1 MAGAGGVNLE
11 KFEEYFQR
19 ADVDRDGKIS
29 GAEAVNF
36 LLGSNLPRQ
45 VLAQIWAHVDQNKIG
60 FLNRPEFYNALKLVT
75 VAQSKR
81 ELTADI
87 VKAAL
92 FGPASSKIPPPQINT
107 AGAPVLP
114 PNTVAATP
122 VPPPLPQ
129 VGANAQPSP
138 QSFGLRGPSPSITGV
153 NPQFGNM
160 PSTTGMNQQFRPI
173 PSSTGMNQQFRPMP
187 SSTGMNQQFG
197 QQLQPSNTNMN
208 QQFGQPSQPSST
220 NMNQQFGQTLQPSS
234 TNTNQQFVHLQPS
247 STNMNQ
253 QFFPSQ
259 VNQMRPPQSMPT
271 GIASRPP
278 QAAMTTTNISG
289 GPGLQNPN
297 DDWLGGRSVSA
308 PTGPVTQV
316 LNRGASPSIS
326 PVAPNP
332 QDPFSTFSSTA
343 VKNTKGLVSSGN
355 GPATNSM
362 ITGDVFSTNQ
372 FPSQKVSS
380 APQQP
385 MSSLPTSSAIV
396 PVASSPQPS
405 AKPDPFEVFGS
416 TLMKPSSGVQVAQT
430 PSLPKSTQQAPT
442 PTSSSVLSAG
452 VQTGVGNSVSEPPQV
467 AWPKM
472 TRAGIQKYAKVFVE
486 VDTDR
491 DGKITGVQARNLF
504 LSWKLPLEVLK
515 QVWDLSDQDSDSMLS
530 LREFCIALYLMERY
544 REGRQLPPSLPNSVM
559 LDETLLSLAGP
570 PSAYGNTGWGQSTGL
585 RPPQGLHGAQ
595 PVTPVGL
602 RPPLQP
608 IVYQADGSMQFN
620 QNNGRGPMIENSHPS
635 QVSNGEEN
643 SLEVEGREAAGTNE
657 KVDNKEKE
665 ILDSREKLEFYRTKM
680 QDLVLYKSRCD
691 NRLNEITERARAD
704 KTEAELLE
712 KKYQEKYKQV
722 AEVHSKLTIEEASFR
737 EVQER
742 KMELHQAIIKME
754 QGGSADGILQVRA
767 DRIQS
772 DLEDLLK
779 GLTDRC
785 KKHDL
790 EMKSAAMIE
799 LPPGWRPGIPEVAAI
814 WDEDWDKFE
823 DEGFSFDVVAPP
835 ENGKPNSAQIES
847 SSPTRSFSPDS
858 VVNAAA
864 TEDLFN
870 VGSFDSESVYS
881 ADESKSPRESP
892 VRQTFESPPRENPED
907 HFRKSSDG
915 DTETHSFDE
924 PSWGNYDNNDDV
936 DSVWGFNAKDSDHTK
951 HEDKYFYESHNDF
964 GASPEIS
971 GSPHTKNSPYTFE
984 ESIPGTPLSRAE
996 EYSPR
1001 NSIESRDHLFDNS
1014 FSRFDSFSANDGGSQ
1029 PYRESNLTRFDSMSS
1044 TSGFGHSS
1052 NYSFD
1057 DSDPFGSTGPF
1068 KVSSENQ
1075 EKKF

>member
-799 LPPGWRPGIPEVAAI
+799 LPPGN
-814 WDEDWDKFE
+814 FC
-823 DEGFSFDVVAPP
+823 
-835 ENGKPNSAQIES
+835 NSWPFLHLIL
-847 SSPTRSFSPDS
+847 PTHWPIQSCDFILLRLLCLTPLH
-858 VVNAAA
+858 VNSLR
-864 TEDLFN
+864 DLFL
-870 VGSFDSESVYS
+870 ERY
-881 ADESKSPRESP
+881 
-892 VRQTFESPPRENPED
+892 PPLRLKNLHLMNYTTLGFIPINKKEKVSTTILIQKFLFHLFLLFFNILFPLLC
-907 HFRKSSDG
+907 R
-915 DTETHSFDE
+915 SFDE